1 MSSLTRA
8 SYAAPEKENVGGR
21 DVLGEALSG
30 IRNLSLGDSA
40 QVRKRASAQVRS
52 EGESSEGGG
61 GQEKLEGA
69 AAAAVESHMQQGE
82 EQGTAE
88 T

>member
-30 IRNLSLGDSA
+30 IRNLSLRDSA
-40 QVRKRASAQVRS
+40 QVRKQCASAQVR
-52 EGESSEGGG
+52 EGESSQGGG

-69 AAAAVESHMQQGE
+69 AAAAAESHMQQGE

>member
-1 MSSLTRA
+1 MSSLIRA

-40 QVRKRASAQVRS
+40 QVRKRS
-52 EGESSEGGG
+52 EGESSQGGG
-61 GQEKLEGA
+61 GQERLEGA
-69 AAAAVESHMQQGE
+69 AAAAVESNMKQGE
-82 EQGTAE
+82 EQDTAE